1 MKEGYFLQKESE
13 GEERRFMCSGR
24 FSGEDP
30 AEEGEI
36 EGGRRRACEG

>member
-1 MKEGYFLQKESE
+1 MKEVYFQQTEPE
-13 GEERRFMCSGR
+13 GEERRVMCSGR

-36 EGGRRRACEG
+36 DGGGRRACEG